1 MLTEHVPSVATEQ
14 TRSQLHD
21 ADSQVQEAF
30 LQACQ
35 FSTVT
40 RKFLPNRSAF
50 LAVWPWPTHV
60 TSLDRSGLTEQKTLS
75 SWDYMVG
82 NLHMGD
88 LRVPTLG

>member
-60 TSLDRSGLTEQKTLS
+60 TSLDLNFLTCKMSIRLKRLDDVNRALS
-75 SWDYMVG
+75 VQQ
-82 NLHMGD
+82 
-88 LRVPTLG
+88 